1 MTQGKRREKA
11 EEVRVIIFVKGGS
24 QIKKNKLEAHTL
36 NWSRDGS
43 LGALLL
49 AASEVGKGQT
59 CLCLL
64 ADNKSLRRQMQEKS
78 LQQRSLG
85 DKQKE
90 RKEEKVTWGS
100 GGREKSFAN

>member
-1 MTQGKRREKA
+1 M
-11 EEVRVIIFVKGGS
+11 IIFVKGSS

-49 AASEVGKGQT
+49 AASEVGKGQKT
-59 CLCLL
+59 
-64 ADNKSLRRQMQEKS
+64 DNKTLRRQMQEKP
-78 LQQRSLG
+78 LQQRGLG

-90 RKEEKVTWGS
+90 RKEEKITWDWET
-100 GGREKSFAN
+100 EKFS